1 MVPIDELRTAALLLR
16 FRSTRPT
23 VGADRFMSYAKI
35 ARALS
40 ITYNEAQHL
49 IRQALKP
56 KKPLTFDQRARLLD
70 REHIEFLT
78 SPSTLESWAGRT
90 MKWRTILFHRRF
102 PDKRIAVT
110 SLRKLYLKHKVKRK
124 RVR

>member
-1 MVPIDELRTAALLLR
+1 MKSKKMAPIDELRTAALLLR

-40 ITYNEAQHL
+40 ITYNQAQHL

-70 REHIEFLT
+70 KEHIKFLT
-78 SPSTLESWAGRT
+78 SPSTLEQWAG
-90 MKWRTILFHRRF
+90 L
-102 PDKRIAVT
+102 
-110 SLRKLYLKHKVKRK
+110 SLK
-124 RVR
+124 